1 MADQLECYW
10 RRKMRRK
17 LRNELLALAISREM
31 ARMVLLSVTSVA
43 VLILVFKYLIWS

>member
-17 LRNELLALAISREM
+17 LRNELLALTISREVL
-31 ARMVLLSVTSVA
+31 RMVLLSVTSVA